1 MAEGC
6 LRDPYNRPVDMPR
19 PLVPASL
26 ARGGSAAVVA
36 PHHLATTAGLGILR
50 AGGSAVDAAIATN
63 AVLAVVFGEACGIG
77 GDAFWLI
84 WDEATAVQVALNGSG
99 RAPASADAAA
109 LRAGGLATLPF
120 RGPLTITVPGAVRSW
135 GDAHARFGR
144 LPWAD
149 VLAPAIELAGGGFPA
164 DEHFARS
171 VEAAAAVFARELGD
185 GARGWAAT
193 YRPLGRAWQ
202 PGERVRLPALAATLE
217 RLATAG
223 AGDLYD
229 GELAARQAVG
239 LGAAGS
245 GITAAD
251 LAAHASTWE
260 APLSLSY
267 RGATATTH
275 PPNSS
280 GLIALEVLNVLRAL
294 EPPDRSDF
302 IPGAGGA
309 TAGAD
314 LRWAHL
320 GIEATKRALADRD
333 AHLSDPAFVDV
344 PVARLLD
351 PAYGDALARAIDP
364 GRASTPLPSRA
375 PRGGGTIWLG
385 VVDPQGNAVSLIE
398 SNYAGFGSGV
408 VDPATGIAYQNRGSY
423 FSLDPEHPNVLA
435 PGKRTLHTLLPGML
449 LRDGRPWVVHGSMGG
464 DAQPA
469 IFAQVVSALVD
480 GGVDVATAVAAP
492 RWSPVPA
499 AHFAPPDLVQVE
511 PRFRPGLLDGLAAM
525 GHRLDI
531 RAPFDGAL
539 GHAHAIELVAG
550 GPVTGGTL
558 AAATD
563 PRSPGL
569 AAAW

>member
-1 MAEGC
+1 M
-6 LRDPYNRPVDMPR
+6 
-19 PLVPASL
+19 
-26 ARGGSAAVVA
+26 VA
-36 PHHLATTAGLGILR
+36 PHHLATAAGLGILR

-84 WDEATAVQVALNGSG
+84 WDEAAAEQVALNGSG

-109 LRAGGLATLPF
+109 LRALGHATLPF
-120 RGPLTITVPGAVRSW
+120 RGPLAITVPGAVRSW

-149 VLAPAIELAGGGFPA
+149 LLAPAIELAGAGFPA
-164 DEHFARS
+164 DGHFAVA
-171 VEAAAAVFARELGD
+171 VEGSAVIFDRELGA
-185 GARGWAAT
+185 GARGWAVT
-193 YRPLGRAWQ
+193 YRPHGRPWQ
-202 PGERVRLPALAATLE
+202 PGERVRLPALAATLA
-217 RLATAG
+217 RLAAAG
-223 AGDLYD
+223 AGDLYA
-229 GELAARQAVG
+229 GELAARQAAG
-239 LGAAGS
+239 LAAAGC

-251 LAAHASTWE
+251 LAAHASTWTT
-260 APLSLSY
+260 PLAIDY
-267 RGATATTH
+267 RGTIATTH

-280 GLIALEVLNVLRAL
+280 GLVGLEILNILSSL
-294 EPPDRSDF
+294 EPPDPAAF
-302 IPGAGGA
+302 VPGDGGT

-320 GIEATKRALADRD
+320 GIEAAKRALADRGT
-333 AHLSDPAFVDV
+333 HLSDPAFVDV
-344 PVARLLD
+344 PVERLLD
-351 PAYGDALARAIDP
+351 AAYGEALARSIDP
-364 GRASTPLPSRA
+364 ARASSPPPSRA
-375 PRGGGTIWLG
+375 PTGGGTIWLG
-385 VVDPQGNAVSLIE
+385 VVDPKGNAVSLVE

-423 FSLDPEHPNVLA
+423 FSLDPDHPNVLA
-435 PGKRTLHTLLPGML
+435 AGKRTLHTLLPGML
-449 LRDGRPWVVHGSMGG
+449 LRDGRPWVVLGSMGG

-469 IFAQVVSALVD
+469 IFAQLVSALVD

-492 RWSPVPA
+492 RWSPVPP
-499 AHFAPPDLVQVE
+499 AHFAPPDVVQIE
-511 PRFRPGLLDGLAAM
+511 PRFRPGLLDGLASM
-525 GHRLDI
+525 GHRLDV
-531 RAPFDGAL
+531 RTPFDGAL

-550 GPVTGGTL
+550 GPALGGTL